1 MEDNKKSYEELEAEA
16 NASIK
21 KLREPGLEL
30 TRAAEIYKNALAV
43 LKEMEG
49 RLSGLENEIE
59 DTRE

>member
-30 TRAAEIYKNALAV
+30 THAAEIYKNALAV

-59 DTRE
+59 DTKE